1 MGISWKELHLQ
12 IILIRLFKTDAVA
25 SVKHQLPCHPL
36 KKQMPKNFKLT
47 ILFLPT
53 FLLCTALYAAPLKT
67 LSLDFTRELTENNK
81 TETTTGTLHYD
92 VKAARVVVEV
102 TEPLQQIMFVQ
113 DKVLEIYYPVENQAF
128 RFIAKGRIPLPFVE
142 SIIQSTQAEY
152 GLTTIGYSLDRH
164 EIADNVLY
172 TYWLPPEKA
181 KDKFGTITLGSRD
194 SRLISAEVKT
204 PDGKLNAKSFYRKH
218 AKLGDSPIP
227 MEVTSSIYGPNS
239 EVLKHEHVVYSNPQ
253 LNAQPPNPILRFE
266 IPQSVKV
273 KEIKW

>member
-1 MGISWKELHLQ
+1 
-12 IILIRLFKTDAVA
+12 
-25 SVKHQLPCHPL
+25 
-36 KKQMPKNFKLT
+36 MPKNFKLT

-102 TEPLQQIMFVQ
+102 TEPLNQIMVVH
-113 DKVLEIYYPVENQAF
+113 DKVLEIYYPVENQVF

-152 GLTTIGYSLDRH
+152 GLTAIGYSLDKH
-164 EIADNVLY
+164 EIVNDVLY
-172 TYWLPPEKA
+172 TYWAPPKKA
-181 KDKFGTITLGSRD
+181 KDKLGTIILGSRD

-204 PDGKLNAKSFYRKH
+204 SNDKLNAQSFYRNH
-218 AKLGDSPIP
+218 TKLGDNHIP

-239 EVLKHEHVVYSNPQ
+239 EVLEHEHVVYSNPQ
-253 LNAQPPNPILRFE
+253 LNAQPPAPILQFE
-266 IPQSVKV
+266 IPKSVKV